1 MVSVKAPYP
10 YCHPLKFLKTN
21 SLLIKM
27 LVETLMSL
35 TRVEIEIE
43 GWT

>member
-10 YCHPLKFLKTN
+10 SCHPLKLLNTN

-35 TRVEIEIE
+35 TSVEIEID
-43 GWT
+43 G